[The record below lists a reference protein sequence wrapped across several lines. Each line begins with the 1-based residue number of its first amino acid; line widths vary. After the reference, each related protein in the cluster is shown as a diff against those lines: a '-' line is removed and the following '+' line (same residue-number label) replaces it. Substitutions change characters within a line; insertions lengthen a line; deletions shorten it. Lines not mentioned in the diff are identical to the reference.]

1 MMRKWGMVF
10 MILALLG
17 APILACGFP
26 LPAGTAMLAVG
37 KAVCA
42 EEEAVA
48 TCQARQDAY
57 QAMSKLHSAAIQD
70 LTMALYIDDG
80 TQVTSANLTGS
91 YEYVVTGED
100 TGLGANIHAVVTDGQ
115 VESGDGSAP
124 QVLTGMEFI
133 IYGDKAYSSTDGGQ
147 TWGYEEL
154 DSSALSGIGMLLGL
168 GGARG
173 AALNL
178 FSDPTVFKVT
188 VDANAP
194 IDGQVMDVQ
203 TLTLDL
209 SALLAKP
216 DVMTGLLQQ
225 GTTAGGDILNLS
237 PEDLQAL
244 DPQQIALMSVFLLPL
259 LEGTE
264 LSTTLYIGQ
273 DDGYIHRVE
282 DNYVLMM
289 DLSKIDAQSKPM
301 KMSYVLSGTIT
312 QHNATLVINEPQN
325 ATPGQGI
332 FGQGGVF
339 GGSGLGSSIFGG
351 SPGQ

>member
-1 MMRKWGMVF
+1 MNKWGLVLMV
-10 MILALLG
+10 LALLG
-17 APILACGFP
+17 ASTLACGFP
-26 LPAGTAMLAVG
+26 LPAGTAMLAVS

-42 EEEAVA
+42 QEEAVA

-57 QAMSKLHSAAIQD
+57 QAMNKLHSAAVKD

-80 TQVTSANLTGS
+80 TQVTAANLAGS

-115 VESGDGSAP
+115 VQSGDGSPP
-124 QVLTGMEFI
+124 QILTGMEFI
-133 IYGDKAYSSTDGGQ
+133 IYGDKAYSSLDGGQ

-188 VDANAP
+188 VNENVSV
-194 IDGQVMDVQ
+194 DGQMMSVQ

-209 SALLAKP
+209 SALLANA
-216 DVMTGLLQQ
+216 DVMSALLQQ
-225 GTTAGGDILNLS
+225 GTTAGGDMLNLS
-237 PEDLQAL
+237 PEDLQAF

-273 DDGYIHRVE
+273 DDGYIHRIE
-282 DNYVLMM
+282 DHYVLMM

-301 KMSYVLSGTIT
+301 KMSYLLSGTIT
-312 QHNATLVINEPQN
+312 QHNAALVINVPQN
-325 ATPGQGI
+325 ATQGQGI

-351 SPGQ
+351 SSGQ

>member
-1 MMRKWGMVF
+1 MMRKWGLVLMVF
-10 MILALLG
+10 VLLG
-17 APILACGFP
+17 APMLACGFP
-26 LPAGTAMLAVG
+26 LPVGTTMLAVG

-42 EEEAVA
+42 QGESVA

-57 QAMSKLHSAAIQD
+57 QAMNKLHSAAVGD

-80 TQVTSANLTGS
+80 SQVTAANVAGS

-115 VESGDGSAP
+115 VQSGDGSAP

-133 IYGDKAYSSTDGGQ
+133 VYGDKGYSSTDGGQ
-147 TWGYEEL
+147 TWTYEDL

-173 AALNL
+173 ATLNL

-188 VDANAP
+188 VDQTVP
-194 IDGQVMDVQ
+194 IDGQMMNVQ

-209 SALLAKP
+209 SALLANA
-216 DVMTGLLQQ
+216 DVMSGLLQQ
-225 GTTAGGDILNLS
+225 GTAAGGDLLNLS
-237 PEDLQAL
+237 PEDLQAFN
-244 DPQQIALMSVFLLPL
+244 PQQIAMMSSILLPL
-259 LEGTE
+259 FEGTE

-289 DLSKIDAQSKPM
+289 DLSKIDAQSKPI
-301 KMSYVLSGTIT
+301 KMSYLLSGTIS
-312 QHNATLVINEPQN
+312 QYNAELAINVPQN
-325 ATPGQGI
+325 ATQGQGI

-339 GGSGLGSSIFGG
+339 GGSGLGSTIFGG
-351 SPGQ
+351 SSDP